1 MGADD
6 PAGSHEVTAACSL
19 TTAKPA
25 ATVTPKVDAPSID
38 KKIVEGESRVDASTA
53 SIGDSVEYEI
63 TSKVPSM
70 QGYNLLKGPIKL
82 VITADAALDKCT
94 WTVTA
99 NGDKLSAGCRRRDP
113 ARDQKAHGQDRGLN
127 IRSKK
132 IRCAATA
139 SKRSRRSKPPVWSPT
154 ASRSSLCSSRL
165 SRRCPCCWRCCSFC
179 CCLAAG
185 APAETTETIQ
195 TRTPEAFS

>member
-63 TSKVPSM
+63 TSKVPACRA
-70 QGYNLLKGPIKL
+70 
-82 VITADAALDKCT
+82 ITC
-94 WTVTA
+94 
-99 NGDKLSAGCRRRDP
+99 
-113 ARDQKAHGQDRGLN
+113 
-127 IRSKK
+127 
-132 IRCAATA
+132 
-139 SKRSRRSKPPVWSPT
+139 
-154 ASRSSLCSSRL
+154 
-165 SRRCPCCWRCCSFC
+165 
-179 CCLAAG
+179 
-185 APAETTETIQ
+185 
-195 TRTPEAFS
+195 